1 MEDANSLMGTHRD
14 NAFIFNSFR
23 RTHQDSRAL
32 KFFHRGRSGGEA
44 KDSSSISR
52 NFGAHTRIQPGLDG
66 IPRVVAGTVDIGA
79 YEFQSPTSLISYG
92 WLQQCDLRTDGS
104 ANSRRL
110 AQRKRTSFT
119 RRSGLADSSSRRRD
133 SHGQT
138 LVKLG
143 SSNDFG
149 WTDRDAIIPQIF
161 SRVRR
166 RLGAIDSGPLP
177 LFQNGQKVLQPVWS
191 SCIGL
196 DERGEQRVETWRA
209 VMAHTINKK

>member
-92 WLQQCDLRTDGS
+92 WLQQCDLPTDGS

-110 AQRKRTSFT
+110 SA
-119 RRSGLADSSSRRRD
+119 AEA
-133 SHGQT
+133 H
-138 LVKLG
+138 LVYTK
-143 SSNDFG
+143 
-149 WTDRDAIIPQIF
+149 
-161 SRVRR
+161 
-166 RLGAIDSGPLP
+166 
-177 LFQNGQKVLQPVWS
+177 
-191 SCIGL
+191 IGL
-196 DERGEQRVETWRA
+196 GGLILPSTGLTWTNPCKIRVFQRFR
-209 VMAHTINKK
+209 MDR

>member
-1 MEDANSLMGTHRD
+1 MGTHGD
-14 NAFIFNSFR
+14 NAFIYNSFR
-23 RTHQDSRAL
+23 RTHKDSRGL

-110 AQRKRTSFT
+110 SAAEAHLVYTKIGLGGLNFIFGD
-119 RRSGLADSSSRRRD
+119 RSGQEAVESSARC
-133 SHGQT
+133 
-138 LVKLG
+138 V
-143 SSNDFG
+143 F
-149 WTDRDAIIPQIF
+149 
-161 SRVRR
+161 
-166 RLGAIDSGPLP
+166 
-177 LFQNGQKVLQPVWS
+177 
-191 SCIGL
+191 
-196 DERGEQRVETWRA
+196 
-209 VMAHTINKK
+209 